1 MKETRKERTG
11 RAALRGRPA
20 RSEGVFCAQALRQ
33 RVPGAFRV
41 TARRA
46 RGREHGG
53 AMKAKRKVG
62 SAQHAGLE
70 GRGHRQDSGF
80 DAKGNGELLEGPEQ
94 SRDAISQLEGYSQVP
109 PR

>member
-1 MKETRKERTG
+1 MSGRLATANKEAAWRTFREQRVKETRKERTG

-53 AMKAKRKVG
+53 QGRDESKEEGGVG
-62 SAQHAGLE
+62 PACRPRGPLSSPGLW
-70 GRGHRQDSGF
+70 
-80 DAKGNGELLEGPEQ
+80 L
-94 SRDAISQLEGYSQVP
+94 
-109 PR
+109 